1 MRRLDDTAG
10 GAETRELRKGGGGAI
25 GDAVAVTWS
34 KDAVAGSCVEA
45 EAGVPGEKLE
55 DVKVV
60 NTSNVKAGIS
70 EVAVAGR
77 G

>member
-1 MRRLDDTAG
+1 MRRPDDSAG

-55 DVKVV
+55 DVKA
-60 NTSNVKAGIS
+60 SIS